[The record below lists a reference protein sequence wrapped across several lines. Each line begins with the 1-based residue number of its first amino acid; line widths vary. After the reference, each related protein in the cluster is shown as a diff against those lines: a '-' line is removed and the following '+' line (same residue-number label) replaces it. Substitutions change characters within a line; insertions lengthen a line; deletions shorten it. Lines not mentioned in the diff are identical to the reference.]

1 MQKPKVLFLCTGN
14 TARSQMAEAWLRKYA
29 GDRMEAFSAGLV
41 PGTIHPFTVSVM
53 EQAGLDMSQQYS
65 KSLKEYLGKVHF
77 SYLIT
82 VCVKAEEKC
91 PIFPSMGQRLFWPF
105 EDPAAYQGT
114 DEQRLAKF
122 REIRDLIKDQ
132 VLSWLVSIDA

>member
-1 MQKPKVLFLCTGN
+1 MRKPKVLFLCTGN

-29 GDRMEAFSAGLV
+29 GDRMEVYSAGLE

-53 EQAGLDMSQQYS
+53 EQAGLDMSKHYS

-82 VCVKAEEKC
+82 VCDKAEEKC
-91 PIFPSMGQRLFWPF
+91 PIFPGMGQRLFWPF
-105 EDPAAYQGT
+105 EDPAAYQGS

-122 REIRDLIKDQ
+122 RDVRDLIEEK
-132 VLSWLVSIDA
+132 LLNWLETTNA